1 MRLRGVLASAL
12 CLACSAPVAAQEWIE
27 YVSRDDRFTCNF
39 PGQPTVIETTY
50 RSQFGADLPARV
62 YRAARGSSRFSLTVV
77 DYRPVERLLTEKAKS
92 CPDGAETCQ
101 GNSAATSSTGA
112 GYWKT
117 DLAGAMIHASWQF
130 LQREAKVTLFIWN
143 NVDLVEGLLLHL
155 TNRDTSRTFVG
166 IFMHENRLYVSEGTV
181 PAGEPE
187 PGLFQQ
193 SLGWIDE
200 NGRGIRYQTMYRH
213 GLPAPPR
220 AR

>member
-1 MRLRGVLASAL
+1 MRLPVLLAAAL
-12 CLACSAPVAAQEWIE
+12 LLACSAPVTAQEWIE

-50 RSQFGADLPARV
+50 RSQFGADLPSRV
-62 YRAARGSSRFSLTVV
+62 YRAVRGPSRFSLTVV
-77 DYRPVERLLTEKAKS
+77 DYRPIERILTEKAKS

-101 GNSAATSSTGA
+101 GNSAPTSSTGA

-117 DLAGAMIHASWQF
+117 DVAGAMIHASWQF
-130 LQREAKVTLFIWN
+130 LQREAKVTVFIWN

-155 TNRDTSRTFVG
+155 TNRDSSRTFVG
-166 IFMHENRLYVSEGTV
+166 IFMHENRLYLSEGTV
-181 PAGEPE
+181 PAGDPE

-200 NGRGIRYQTMYRH
+200 NGRGIRYQTLYRN